1 MNRLTVFLTFL
12 GCVSMSLSAPA
23 AETPKPEELLR
34 DRALA
39 VFRDSDSVAAVVLLT
54 DHPNPLLAAQAFGLV
69 MRQLYWKE
77 KNLPATLAFGRAG
90 VQHGLTSASRLAAT
104 DPAQTLQLRSIAK
117 GLAYDLASFTWPGW
131 DEPGIVITPADIAV
145 GLDAA
150 KANLRLARELEK
162 GDLPLSRAHWMLG
175 AQQLA
180 AREYVAAQESF
191 QTAAVHA
198 RKAGVEAEG
207 LLSDGFLQLS
217 RLLARDEP
225 AVRRKALS
233 EIVTKLKPL
242 PDGEFFAGQISTA
255 EKVFCRSR

>member
-1 MNRLTVFLTFL
+1 MSRCTVFLSFW
-12 GCVSMSLSAPA
+12 GCLSMSLSASA
-23 AETPKPEELLR
+23 AETPKPDKILR

-39 VFRDSDSVAAVVLLT
+39 VFRDSDSVAVVVLLT

-90 VQHGLTSASRLAAT
+90 VQHGLSAAARLAVT
-104 DPAQTLQLRSIAK
+104 DPAQADQLRSIAK
-117 GLAYDLASFTWPGW
+117 GLCYDLASFTWPGW
-131 DEPGIVITPADIAV
+131 DEPGIVLTPADIAV

-175 AQQLA
+175 AQLLASREHAAAQASFQLA
-180 AREYVAAQESF
+180 AL
-191 QTAAVHA
+191 HA

-207 LLSDGFLQLS
+207 LLSDGFCQLTQ
-217 RLLARDEP
+217 LLAGDDP
-225 AVRRKALS
+225 APRRQALAQIS
-233 EIVTKLKPL
+233 AKLKPL
-242 PDGEFFAGQISTA
+242 PDGEFFASQITTA
-255 EKVFCRSR
+255 EKVFGGSR